1 MCGPVDVPCGIKEGF
16 ASMVTNQFDMLATK
30 LGELAES
37 GLTAVSTFWITNKE
51 VQPAPI
57 ATEHGNTW
65 TASEPVAL
73 LHSHTMTLSIAVFVI
88 AVIVAGMR
96 TAWEQRAEPLRELL
110 KATLILVLVA
120 TAGTAFIQLLV
131 EISDGIA
138 LAVIKEAKLDAA
150 SDQALGKALFHGI
163 SLSRATADLP
173 LVATMFFAVAVFMA
187 SVVQVILLLIRSAML
202 VLLAGTFPLAAAA
215 TNTEVGKAWF
225 RKYCGWVLAFVAYKP
240 AAALVYAAA
249 FKMTQSGIQQPD
261 GNTLVNAMGGLMM
274 MLLAVFALPALLRLV
289 VPVTAAVAGGS
300 AGSGSTLSDP
310 GGLATGAIN
319 AGRGALGGRSGGGGG
334 GRSGGGGGGG
344 GGGGALKGA
353 ASGAIGV
360 GLAAGGAAM
369 TGTKK
374 AGGALAGAAAHS
386 AGEQGGG
393 TPTSGTGGGGR
404 GWSTSRRPKPTKSSS
419 TESDPRP
426 RGPHRQQPLT
436 HRAPAVHRQQPRP
449 PTRRTPADSARPPT
463 RWTTP

>member
-1 MCGPVDVPCGIKEGF
+1 MCSPVDVPCGIKEGF
-16 ASMVTNQFDMLATK
+16 ASMVTNQFDLLATK
-30 LGELAES
+30 LGELAQS
-37 GLTAVSTFWITNKE
+37 GLAAVSTFWITNDD

-73 LHSHTMTLSIAVFVI
+73 LHSHTMTMSIAVFVI
-88 AVIVAGMR
+88 AVIVAGLR
-96 TAWEQRAEPLRELL
+96 TAWEQRGEPLRELL

-120 TAGTAFIQLLV
+120 SAGTAFIQLLV
-131 EISDGIA
+131 EISDGVA
-138 LAVIKEAKLDAA
+138 LTVIKDAKLDVA
-150 SDQALGKALFHGI
+150 SDQALGKALFQGI

-249 FKMTQSGIQQPD
+249 FKMTQSGIQQPN
-261 GNTLVNAMGGLMM
+261 GNTLVNVMGGLMM

-289 VPVTAAVAGGS
+289 VPVTAAVAGGA

-319 AGRGALGGRSGGGGG
+319 AGRAARSGGGGG
-334 GRSGGGGGGG
+334 GGALSGGGGGG

-360 GLAAGGAAM
+360 GLAAGGAALS
-369 TGTKK
+369 GTKK

-386 AGEQGGG
+386 AGEAGGG

-419 TESDPRP
+419 TESAPVP
-426 RGPHRQQPLT
+426 AGPSGSNR
-436 HRAPAVHRQQPRP
+436 
-449 PTRRTPADSARPPT
+449 
-463 RWTTP
+463 